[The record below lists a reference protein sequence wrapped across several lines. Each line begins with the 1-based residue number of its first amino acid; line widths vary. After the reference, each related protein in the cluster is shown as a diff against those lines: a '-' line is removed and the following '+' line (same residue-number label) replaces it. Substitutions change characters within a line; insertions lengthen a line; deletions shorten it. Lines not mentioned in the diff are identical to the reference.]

1 MLDTDTKKKTV
12 AAVIASPDQLRSDG
26 IVYKPS
32 LDFIRIICESTPKA
46 SLMRKLIA
54 QQYIAAATGDWI
66 QKHESNNVLRK
77 FRKEL
82 LTNVLNQRARLPYLF
97 NAQFISQFMKQ
108 NETQNS

>member
-12 AAVIASPDQLRSDG
+12 AAVIASPDQLRSHG
-26 IVYKPS
+26 IVYKRS
-32 LDFIRIICESTPKA
+32 LDFISIIYESTAKV

-97 NAQFISQFMKQ
+97 SAQFISQFMKQ